1 MFNEEKLTEEIRLR
15 VTPSTRK
22 TYDELAAKEHLKTST
37 YCRARLM
44 DHLSQVLPTNH
55 PVKQPRN
62 FLEMLEAN

>member
-15 VTPSTRK
+15 VTPATRK
-22 TYDELAAKEHLKTST
+22 IYDELAAKEHLKTST

-44 DHLSQVLPTNH
+44 EHLSQVLPTNH

-62 FLEMLEAN
+62 FLELLEAR